1 MQVTARAVCRLVLW
15 QRYDMIILL
24 ASTIQHVPT
33 EKQRFDSW
41 ACAEPWTCPFKTI
54 FRLGSFFLSSVSRV
68 DKDGRGL
75 KLEKVRP
82 TFSTFN
88 AMPGVPWRNLWYL
101 LSSTQTFCV
110 WLQWRIQGRGPGSP
124 APPPLFLDQVRPE
137 GPKKFSETGPPISQG
152 LDDAPPPPLLIWRS
166 GSATGLKQL
175 TDKFRTELTYNS
187 DVLVT

>member
-88 AMPGVPWRNLWYL
+88 AMPGVPWRNLLYL

-110 WLQWRIQGRGPGSP
+110 WLQWRIQGRGPGPP
-124 APPPLFLDQVRPE
+124 APSLIFRPNEAWRAEKIFWDQPPH
-137 GPKKFSETGPPISQG
+137 ISG
-152 LDDAPPPPLLIWRS
+152 SWWRPPPPPPY
-166 GSATGLKQL
+166 LKVWIRHWAKTPSTRRRL
-175 TDKFRTELTYNS
+175 
-187 DVLVT
+187 